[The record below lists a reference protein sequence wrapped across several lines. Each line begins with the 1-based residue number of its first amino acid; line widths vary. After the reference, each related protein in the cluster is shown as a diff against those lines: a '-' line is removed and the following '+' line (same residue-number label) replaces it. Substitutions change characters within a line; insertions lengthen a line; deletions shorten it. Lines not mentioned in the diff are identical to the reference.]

1 MTFCFS
7 LFFSLNTQVLDAMN
21 EALTHGDINNN
32 KSPLHSVSW
41 VQPNLVNRVKMHDEF
56 VSKCRHVNKFK

>member
-21 EALTHGDINNN
+21 EALTHEGYQQQQIAITQCFMG
-32 KSPLHSVSW
+32 STQS
-41 VQPNLVNRVKMHDEF
+41 
-56 VSKCRHVNKFK
+56 C